1 VQFQI
6 LKGESVELRVTDG
19 THLGLDEAGTGV
31 WELPMEH
38 GDLAAVFEQMLREC
52 DVEPEPLAADLQRL
66 TRELQEQGLVDVAPS
81 EAACES
87 A

>member
-1 VQFQI
+1 MQFQI

-31 WELPMEH
+31 WELPMAH

-52 DVEPEPLAADLQRL
+52 DVEPERRAADLQGLIHER
-66 TRELQEQGLVDVAPS
+66 QGQGLVDVAPS
-81 EAACES
+81 EVA
-87 A
+87 